1 MVSIT
6 ASDDSPIS
14 RRFEVNWRP
23 PARGGSFAF
32 CSPVHKEFPCMVRSS
47 TLAMGYAL
55 MVLPALGFAQQ
66 AASDSVRLHQL
77 FAQQWDYTM
86 REYPEFATSVGYP
99 GQNARWTDYSLEAI
113 ARRKRELNDPLN
125 ALRTIDRAKLGP
137 TDQLN
142 YDLFRR
148 NLTVALE
155 ESRFPGEL
163 MAITQLD
170 GVQQDVP
177 STIAKMAAGSVAD
190 YEDILARLRAVP
202 VLVNQTIVLLQRG
215 LAAGITP
222 PRITLRDVP
231 SQAQDLV
238 VDDPLT
244 SPLLTAFMHVPAGVP
259 AAERERL
266 RAAAVAAYRDSVA
279 PAFRK
284 LRAFLRDTFLPGAR
298 TSTGMRDLP
307 NGLAWYQVRARA
319 STTTDLT
326 PDQIH
331 AMGLAEVKRIRG
343 AMDSVIAASG
353 FKGTFAEFVQFLRT
367 DPRFYWTTPDDLIHA
382 SRELMKRIDPE
393 LTRLFGTLPRL
404 PYGVSPIPSYSERSQ
419 TTAYYQPG
427 SPLAHRAGTY
437 FVNTYNLPA
446 RPKWEME
453 ALSLHEAV
461 PGHHLQIALAQE
473 LEAVPE
479 FRRFGGY
486 TAFVEGW
493 GLYSE
498 SLGVELGLYTDPYS
512 KFGQLTY
519 EMWRAIRLV
528 IDTGIHTMGWTPEQA
543 IDYFKANA
551 AKTEHDITVEVD
563 RYIVWP
569 GQALAYKI
577 GELKIKELRAYA
589 SSTLGSKFDIRAF
602 HDQVLGAG
610 AVPLDVLDARIHR
623 WVAAVQAR

>member
-1 MVSIT
+1 MVH
-6 ASDDSPIS
+6 
-14 RRFEVNWRP
+14 R
-23 PARGGSFAF
+23 
-32 CSPVHKEFPCMVRSS
+32 S
-47 TLAMGYAL
+47 TLAMVSAL
-55 MVLPALGFAQQ
+55 MVLPALGSSQQ
-66 AASDSVRLHQL
+66 ASSDSVRLHQL

-125 ALRTIDRAKLGP
+125 ALRTIDRAKLGSP
-137 TDQLN
+137 DQLN

-284 LRAFLRDTFLPGAR
+284 LRAFLRDTYLPGAR

-307 NGLAWYQVRARA
+307 NGLAWYQVRTRA

-427 SPLAHRAGTY
+427 SPLSHRAGTY

-473 LEAVPE
+473 LEGVPE

-498 SLGVELGLYTDPYS
+498 SLGEELGLFTDPYS

-528 IDTGIHTMGWTPEQA
+528 IDTGIHTMGWSRQQA

-589 SSTLGSKFDIRAF
+589 ATTLGSRFNVRAF

-610 AVPLDVLDARIHR
+610 AVPLDVLDARIHA
-623 WVAAVQAR
+623 WVASVQGGAR

>member
-1 MVSIT
+1 MM
-6 ASDDSPIS
+6 
-14 RRFEVNWRP
+14 RR
-23 PARGGSFAF
+23 
-32 CSPVHKEFPCMVRSS
+32 S
-47 TLAMGYAL
+47 TLAMVYAL
-55 MVLPALGFAQQ
+55 MVLPAPGFAQQ

-148 NLTVALE
+148 NLTTALE

-163 MAITQLD
+163 MALTQLD

-177 STIAKMAAGSVAD
+177 STIAKMPAGSVTD

-202 VLVNQTIVLLQRG
+202 VLVNQTMVLLQRG
-215 LAAGITP
+215 VASGITP

-244 SPLLTAFMHVPAGVP
+244 SPLLTAFTHFPAGVP
-259 AAERERL
+259 AADRERL

-284 LRAFLRDTFLPGAR
+284 LSAFLRDTYLTGAR
-298 TSTGMRDLP
+298 TTTGMRDLP

-326 PDQIH
+326 PEQIH

-367 DPRFYWTTPDDLIHA
+367 DSRFYWTTPDDLIHA

-393 LTRLFGTLPRL
+393 LTKLFGTLPRL

-427 SPLAHRAGTY
+427 SPLSHRAGTY

-473 LEAVPE
+473 LEGVPE

-498 SLGVELGLYTDPYS
+498 SLGGELGLYTDPYS

-528 IDTGIHTMGWTPEQA
+528 IDTGIHTMGWTRQQA

-551 AKTEHDITVEVD
+551 AKTEHDITIEVD

-589 SSTLGSKFDIRAF
+589 TTTLGSRFDVRAF

-610 AVPLDVLDARIHR
+610 AVPLDVLDARIHA
-623 WVAAVQAR
+623 WVASVQGGPR

>member
-1 MVSIT
+1 MLLTLAVAFV
-6 ASDDSPIS
+6 AS
-14 RRFEVNWRP
+14 
-23 PARGGSFAF
+23 
-32 CSPVHKEFPCMVRSS
+32 SS
-47 TLAMGYAL
+47 T
-55 MVLPALGFAQQ
+55 QQ
-66 AASDSVRLHQL
+66 QSDSARLRQL
-77 FAQQWDYTM
+77 FAQDWEYTM
-86 REYPEFATSVGYP
+86 REYPEFATAVGYP
-99 GQNARWTDYSLEAI
+99 GQNARWTDNSLEAV
-113 ARRKRELNDPLN
+113 ARRKRELNNPLN
-125 ALRTIDRAKLGP
+125 ALRAIDRAKLSP

-148 NLTVALE
+148 NYTDALE
-155 ESRFPGEL
+155 ESRFPGEF
-163 MAITQLD
+163 MPVNQMG

-177 STIAKMAAGSVAD
+177 STIAQMPAGSVGE
-190 YEDILARLRAVP
+190 YEDIVARLRAVP
-202 VLVNQTIVLLQRG
+202 VLVNQTIVLLERG
-215 LAAGITP
+215 LAAGLTP

-231 SQAQDLV
+231 AQAQNLV

-244 SPLLTAFMHVPAGVP
+244 SPLLTAFTRFPAGVP
-259 AAERERL
+259 AADQQRL

-279 PAFRK
+279 PAFRR
-284 LRAFLRDTFLPGAR
+284 LSALLRDKYVPGAR
-298 TSTGMRDLP
+298 TTTGIRDLP
-307 NGLAWYQVRARA
+307 NGMAWYQVRARA

-326 PDQIH
+326 PEQIH
-331 AMGLAEVKRIRG
+331 AIGLAEVKRIRG
-343 AMDSVIAASG
+343 QMDSVIAASG

-367 DPRFYWTTPDDLIHA
+367 DPRFYWTTPDDLIRA

-393 LTRLFGTLPRL
+393 LTKLFGTLPRL
-404 PYGVSPIPSYSERSQ
+404 PYGVSPIPSYAERSQ

-473 LEAVPE
+473 LDGVPE

-498 SLGVELGLYTDPYS
+498 SLGGELGLYADPYS
-512 KFGQLTY
+512 RFGQLTY

-528 IDTGIHTMGWTPEQA
+528 IDTGIHTMGWTREQA
-543 IDYFKANA
+543 IDYFRANA

-589 SSTLGSKFDIRAF
+589 TTTLGSRFDVRAF

-610 AVPLDVLDARIHR
+610 AVPLDALEARIR
-623 WVAAVQAR
+623 AWVAAQAR

>member
-1 MVSIT
+1 MI
-6 ASDDSPIS
+6 
-14 RRFEVNWRP
+14 FL
-23 PARGGSFAF
+23 
-32 CSPVHKEFPCMVRSS
+32 PV
-47 TLAMGYAL
+47 TI
-55 MVLPALGFAQQ
+55 FAQEPVTP
-66 AASDSVRLHQL
+66 DSARLHQL
-77 FAQQWDYTM
+77 FAQRWEYTM

-99 GQNARWTDYSLEAI
+99 GQNARWTDNSLETI

-125 ALRTIDRAKLGP
+125 VLRTIDRAKLGP

-148 NLTVALE
+148 NLTDAVE

-177 STIAKMAAGSVAD
+177 STIAKMPAGTVRN

-215 LAAGITP
+215 LATGITP

-238 VDDPLT
+238 VDDALT
-244 SPLLTAFMHVPAGVP
+244 SPLLSAFSHFPAGVP
-259 AAERERL
+259 APDQQRL
-266 RAAAVAAYRDSVA
+266 RAAALAAYRDSVA

-284 LRAFLRDTFLPGAR
+284 LSTFLRDRYVPGAR
-298 TSTGMRDLP
+298 TTTGIRDLP
-307 NGLAWYQVRARA
+307 NGMAWYQVRARA

-326 PDQIH
+326 PEQIH
-331 AMGLAEVKRIRG
+331 AIGLAEVKRIRA

-353 FKGTFAEFVQFLRT
+353 FKGSFAEFVQFLRT
-367 DPRFYWTTPDDLIHA
+367 DPRFYWTTADDLIHA

-393 LTRLFGTLPRL
+393 LTRLFGALPRL

-473 LEAVPE
+473 LEGVPE

-498 SLGVELGLYTDPYS
+498 SLGEELGLYTDPYS
-512 KFGQLTY
+512 RFGQLTY

-528 IDTGIHTMGWTPEQA
+528 IDTGIHTMGWTREQA

-577 GELKIKELRAYA
+577 GELKIKELRAYSA
-589 SSTLGSKFDIRAF
+589 RTLGDRFDVRAF

-610 AVPLDVLDARIHR
+610 AVPLDVLDARVHA
-623 WVAAVQAR
+623 WVASVQTH

>member
-1 MVSIT
+1 M
-6 ASDDSPIS
+6 P
-14 RRFEVNWRP
+14 RP
-23 PARGGSFAF
+23 PRFAF
-32 CSPVHKEFPCMVRSS
+32 PWV
-47 TLAMGYAL
+47 LGL
-55 MVLPALGFAQQ
+55 MVLPAVSVSGQ
-66 AASDSVRLHQL
+66 ANAPDSVRLHQL
-77 FAQQWDYTM
+77 FAQNWAYTM
-86 REYPEFATSVGYP
+86 REYPEFATAVGYP
-99 GQNARWTDYSLEAI
+99 GQNARWTDNSLEAI
-113 ARRKRELNDPLN
+113 ARRKRELNDPLT
-125 ALRTIDRAKLGP
+125 ALRAIDRARLNV

-148 NLTVALE
+148 NATDALE

-163 MAITQLD
+163 MPITQLN

-177 STIAKMAAGSVAD
+177 STIAQMPTGSVRD
-190 YEDILARLRAVP
+190 YEDIVARLRAVP
-202 VLVNQTIVLLQRG
+202 LLVNQTIVLLQRG
-215 LAAGITP
+215 LAAGVTP

-244 SPLLTAFMHVPAGVP
+244 SPLLTAFTHFPADLPV
-259 AAERERL
+259 ADQQRL
-266 RAAAVAAYRDSVA
+266 RSTAIAAYRDSVA

-284 LRAFLRDTFLPGAR
+284 LSAFLRDTYVPKAR
-298 TSTGMRDLP
+298 TTTGMRDLP
-307 NGLAWYQVRARA
+307 NRMGWYQVRARA
-319 STTTDLT
+319 STTTDLA
-326 PDQIH
+326 PEQIH
-331 AMGLAEVKRIRG
+331 AIGLAEVKRIRG
-343 AMDSVIAASG
+343 QMDSVIAASG
-353 FKGTFAEFVQFLRT
+353 FQGTFADYVQFLRT
-367 DPRFYWTTPDDLIHA
+367 DPRFYFTTAEELLRA
-382 SRELMKRIDPE
+382 SRDLAKRIDPQ
-393 LTRLFGTLPRL
+393 LVRLFGTLPRL

-427 SPLAHRAGTY
+427 SPLGHRPGTY

-446 RPKWEME
+446 RPRWEME
-453 ALSLHEAV
+453 ALTLHEAV

-473 LEAVPE
+473 LEGVPE

-498 SLGVELGLYTDPYS
+498 SLGGELGLYTDPYS

-519 EMWRAIRLV
+519 EMWRAVRLV
-528 IDTGIHTMGWTPEQA
+528 IDTGIHTMGWTREQA

-589 SSTLGSKFDIRAF
+589 STTLGGRFDVRAF

-610 AVPLDVLDARIHR
+610 AVPLDVLDARIHA
-623 WVAAVQAR
+623 WVASVQAR

>member
-1 MVSIT
+1 MILSGLV
-6 ASDDSPIS
+6 
-14 RRFEVNWRP
+14 
-23 PARGGSFAF
+23 
-32 CSPVHKEFPCMVRSS
+32 
-47 TLAMGYAL
+47 
-55 MVLPALGFAQQ
+55 QQ
-66 AASDSVRLHQL
+66 SNVPDSVRLHQL
-77 FAQQWDYTM
+77 FAQEWEYTM
-86 REYPEFATSVGYP
+86 REYPEYATAVGYP
-99 GQNARWTDYSLEAI
+99 GQNARWTDNSLEAI
-113 ARRKRELNDPLN
+113 ARRKRELNRPLN
-125 ALRTIDRAKLGP
+125 ALRAIDRARLSP

-148 NLTVALE
+148 NYTDAVAE
-155 ESRFPGEL
+155 GRFPGEL
-163 MAITQLD
+163 MPINQMG

-177 STIAKMAAGSVAD
+177 STIAQMPAGSVRE
-190 YEDILARLRAVP
+190 YEDIVARLRGVP
-202 VLVNQTIVLLQRG
+202 VLVNQTMVLLERG
-215 LAAGITP
+215 LAQGLTP

-231 SQAQDLV
+231 AQAQNLV
-238 VDDPLT
+238 VDDPMT
-244 SPLLTAFMHVPAGVP
+244 SVLLKAFTRFPASVSE
-259 AAERERL
+259 AEQQRL
-266 RAAAVAAYRDSVA
+266 RSAAVAAYRDSVA
-279 PAFRK
+279 PAFRR
-284 LRAFLRDTFLPGAR
+284 LSAYLRDKYLPGAR
-298 TSTGMRDLP
+298 VTTAMRDLP
-307 NGLAWYQVRARA
+307 NGTAWYQVRAAA

-326 PDQIH
+326 PAQIH

-343 AMDSVIAASG
+343 QMDSVIAASG

-367 DPRFYWTTPDDLIHA
+367 DPRFYWTTPEDLIRG

-393 LTRLFGTLPRL
+393 LTKLFGTLPRL
-404 PYGVSPIPSYSERSQ
+404 TYGVSPIPSYAERSQ

-427 SPLAHRAGTY
+427 SPLSHRAGTY
-437 FVNTYNLPA
+437 FVNTYNLPM

-473 LEAVPE
+473 LAGVPE

-493 GLYSE
+493 ALYSE
-498 SLGVELGLYTDPYS
+498 SLGGELGLYADPYS

-528 IDTGIHTMGWTPEQA
+528 IDTGIHTMGWTREQA

-589 SSTLGSKFDIRAF
+589 TTTLGSRFDVRAF

-610 AVPLDVLDARIHR
+610 AVPLDALEARIR
-623 WVAAVQAR
+623 TWVTAAAAR

>member
-1 MVSIT
+1 MV
-6 ASDDSPIS
+6 
-14 RRFEVNWRP
+14 
-23 PARGGSFAF
+23 
-32 CSPVHKEFPCMVRSS
+32 
-47 TLAMGYAL
+47 YAL
-55 MVLPALGFAQQ
+55 MILSSLVHQSSTA
-66 AASDSVRLHQL
+66 DSVRLHQL
-77 FAQQWDYTM
+77 FAQDWEYTM
-86 REYPEFATSVGYP
+86 REYPEFATAVGYP

-113 ARRKRELNDPLN
+113 ARRKRELNNPLT
-125 ALRTIDRAKLGP
+125 ALRAIDRARLSP

-148 NLTVALE
+148 NYTDALE
-155 ESRFPGEL
+155 ETRFPGEL
-163 MAITQLD
+163 MPITQMG

-177 STIAKMAAGSVAD
+177 STIAQMPAGSVRE
-190 YEDILARLRAVP
+190 YEDIIARLRAVP
-202 VLVNQTIVLLQRG
+202 VLVSQTMVLLERG
-215 LAAGITP
+215 LAQGLTP

-231 SQAQDLV
+231 GQAQNLV

-244 SPLLTAFMHVPAGVP
+244 SPLLKAFTRLPGTVPE
-259 AAERERL
+259 AEQQRL
-266 RAAAVAAYRDSVA
+266 RAAAVAAYRDSIA
-279 PAFRK
+279 PAFRR
-284 LRAFLRDTFLPGAR
+284 LSAYLRDKYIPGAR
-298 TSTGMRDLP
+298 ATTGMRDLP
-307 NGLAWYQVRARA
+307 NGMAWYQVRARA

-326 PDQIH
+326 PAQIH
-331 AMGLAEVKRIRG
+331 AIGLAEVKRIRG
-343 AMDSVIAASG
+343 QMDSVIAASG
-353 FKGTFAEFVQFLRT
+353 FKGSFAEFVQFLRT
-367 DPRFYWTTPDDLIHA
+367 DPRFYWTTSEDLIRG

-393 LTRLFGTLPRL
+393 LTKLFGTLPRL
-404 PYGVSPIPSYSERSQ
+404 PYGVSPIPSYAERSQ

-427 SPLAHRAGTY
+427 SPLSHRAGTY
-437 FVNTYNLPA
+437 FVNTYHLPA

-473 LEAVPE
+473 LEGVPE

-493 GLYSE
+493 ALYSE
-498 SLGVELGLYTDPYS
+498 SLGGELGLYGDPYS

-528 IDTGIHTMGWTPEQA
+528 IDTGLHTMGWTREQA
-543 IDYFKANA
+543 FDYFKANA

-589 SSTLGSKFDIRAF
+589 TTTLGSRFDVRAF
-602 HDQVLGAG
+602 HDQVLGGG
-610 AVPLDVLDARIHR
+610 AVPLDVLEARIR
-623 WVAAVQAR
+623 AWVGH

>member
-1 MVSIT
+1 VFFVVALLLPILGVAQD
-6 ASDDSPIS
+6 AS
-14 RRFEVNWRP
+14 
-23 PARGGSFAF
+23 
-32 CSPVHKEFPCMVRSS
+32 
-47 TLAMGYAL
+47 LA
-55 MVLPALGFAQQ
+55 
-66 AASDSVRLHQL
+66 DSVRLRRL
-77 FAQQWDYTM
+77 IAQNWEYTM
-86 REYPEFATSVGYP
+86 REYPEFATAVGYP
-99 GQNARWTDYSLEAI
+99 GQNARWTDNSLEAI
-113 ARRKRELNDPLN
+113 ARRKRELNEPLD
-125 ALRTIDRAKLGP
+125 ALQRIDRGKLGAK
-137 TDQLN
+137 DQLN

-148 NLTVALE
+148 NLNDALA

-163 MAITQLD
+163 MPITQLN

-177 STIAKMAAGSVAD
+177 STIAQMPASNVRD
-190 YEDILARLRAVP
+190 YEDIIARLRAVP
-202 VLVNQTIVLLQRG
+202 VLVNQTIVLLERG
-215 LAAGITP
+215 LASGLTP

-231 SQAQDLV
+231 GQALNLV
-238 VDDPLT
+238 VDDPLV
-244 SPLLTAFMHVPAGVP
+244 SPMLGAFTRFPPDLPPAEGQ
-259 AAERERL
+259 RL
-266 RAAAVAAYRDSVA
+266 RAAAIAAYRDSVA

-284 LRAFLRDTFLPGAR
+284 LNTFLAQKYVPGAR
-298 TSTGMRDLP
+298 TTVGMRDLP
-307 NGLAWYQVRARA
+307 NGMAWYQVRTRA

-326 PDQIH
+326 PERIH
-331 AMGLAEVKRIRG
+331 ALGLAEVKRIRG
-343 AMDSVIAASG
+343 QMDSIIAASG
-353 FKGTFAEFVQFLRT
+353 FKGSFDDFVQFLRT
-367 DPRFYWTTPDDLIHA
+367 DPRFYWTSGDDLIRG

-446 RPKWEME
+446 RPRWEME

-473 LEAVPE
+473 LEGVPE

-498 SLGVELGLYTDPYS
+498 SLGGELGLYKDPYS

-519 EMWRAIRLV
+519 EMWRAVRLV
-528 IDTGIHTMGWTPEQA
+528 IDTGIHTMGWTREQA

-589 SSTLGSKFDIRAF
+589 TMTLGSKFDVRAF

-610 AVPLDVLDARIHR
+610 AVPLDVLEARIR
-623 WVAAVQAR
+623 AWVAGVQAR

>member
-1 MVSIT
+1 MLL
-6 ASDDSPIS
+6 
-14 RRFEVNWRP
+14 
-23 PARGGSFAF
+23 
-32 CSPVHKEFPCMVRSS
+32 
-47 TLAMGYAL
+47 TLAVAF
-55 MVLPALGFAQQ
+55 VASSSAQQ
-66 AASDSVRLHQL
+66 SDSARLRQL
-77 FAQQWDYTM
+77 FAQDWEYTM
-86 REYPEFATSVGYP
+86 RQYPEFATAVGYP
-99 GQNARWTDYSLEAI
+99 GQSARWTDYSLEAI
-113 ARRKRELNDPLN
+113 ARRERELNDPLT
-125 ALRTIDRAKLGP
+125 ALRAIDRSKLGA

-148 NLTVALE
+148 NYTDALE

-163 MAITQLD
+163 MPLTQMG

-177 STIAKMAAGSVAD
+177 STIAQMPAGTVRE
-190 YEDILARLRAVP
+190 YEDIVARLRAVP
-202 VLVNQTIVLLQRG
+202 VLVNQTMVLLQRG
-215 LAAGITP
+215 LAAGLTP

-231 SQAQDLV
+231 AQAQNLV

-244 SPLLTAFMHVPAGVP
+244 SPLLTAFTRFPAEVP
-259 AAERERL
+259 AADQQRL

-279 PAFRK
+279 PAFRR
-284 LRAFLRDTFLPGAR
+284 LRAFLGDKYVPGAR
-298 TSTGMRDLP
+298 TTTGIRDLP
-307 NGLAWYQVRARA
+307 NGMAWYQVRARA

-326 PDQIH
+326 PEQIH
-331 AMGLAEVKRIRG
+331 AIGLAEVKRIRG
-343 AMDSVIAASG
+343 QMDSVIAASG

-367 DPRFYWTTPDDLIHA
+367 DPRFYWTTPEDLIRA

-393 LTRLFGTLPRL
+393 LTKLFGTLPRL
-404 PYGVSPIPSYSERSQ
+404 PYGVSPIPSYAERSQ

-427 SPLAHRAGTY
+427 SPLAHRPGIY

-461 PGHHLQIALAQE
+461 PGHHFQIALAQE
-473 LEAVPE
+473 LDGVPE

-493 GLYSE
+493 GLYGE
-498 SLGVELGLYTDPYS
+498 SLGGELGLYTDPYG

-528 IDTGIHTMGWTPEQA
+528 IDTGIHTMGWTREQA

-589 SSTLGSKFDIRAF
+589 TTTLGSRFDVRAF

-610 AVPLDVLDARIHR
+610 AVPLDALEARIR
-623 WVAAVQAR
+623 AWVAALAR

>member
-1 MVSIT
+1 MM
-6 ASDDSPIS
+6 
-14 RRFEVNWRP
+14 RR
-23 PARGGSFAF
+23 
-32 CSPVHKEFPCMVRSS
+32 S
-47 TLAMGYAL
+47 TLAMVYAL
-55 MVLPALGFAQQ
+55 MVLPAPGFAQQ

-148 NLTVALE
+148 NLTTALE

-163 MAITQLD
+163 MALTQLD

-177 STIAKMAAGSVAD
+177 STIAKMPAGSVTD

-202 VLVNQTIVLLQRG
+202 VLVNQTMVLLQRG
-215 LAAGITP
+215 VASGITP

-244 SPLLTAFMHVPAGVP
+244 SPLLTAFTHFPAGVP
-259 AAERERL
+259 AADRERL

-284 LRAFLRDTFLPGAR
+284 LSVFLRDTYLTGAR
-298 TSTGMRDLP
+298 TTTGMRDLP

-326 PDQIH
+326 PEQIH

-367 DPRFYWTTPDDLIHA
+367 DSRFYWTTPDDLIHA

-393 LTRLFGTLPRL
+393 LTKLFGTLPRL

-427 SPLAHRAGTY
+427 SPLSHRAGTY

-473 LEAVPE
+473 LEGVPE

-498 SLGVELGLYTDPYS
+498 SLGGELGLYTDPYS

-528 IDTGIHTMGWTPEQA
+528 IDTGIHTMGWTRQQA

-551 AKTEHDITVEVD
+551 AKTEHDITIEVD
-563 RYIVWP
+563 RYVVWP

-589 SSTLGSKFDIRAF
+589 TTTLGSRFDVRAF

-610 AVPLDVLDARIHR
+610 AVPLDVLDARIHA
-623 WVAAVQAR
+623 WVASVQGGPR

>member
-1 MVSIT
+1 MM
-6 ASDDSPIS
+6 
-14 RRFEVNWRP
+14 RR
-23 PARGGSFAF
+23 
-32 CSPVHKEFPCMVRSS
+32 S
-47 TLAMGYAL
+47 TLAMVYAL
-55 MVLPALGFAQQ
+55 MVLPAPGFAQQ

-148 NLTVALE
+148 NLTAALE

-163 MAITQLD
+163 MALTQLD

-177 STIAKMAAGSVAD
+177 STIAKMPAGSVTD

-202 VLVNQTIVLLQRG
+202 VLVNQTMVLLQRG
-215 LAAGITP
+215 VASGITP

-244 SPLLTAFMHVPAGVP
+244 SPLLTAFTHFPAGVP
-259 AAERERL
+259 AADRERL

-284 LRAFLRDTFLPGAR
+284 LSVFLRDTYLTGAR
-298 TSTGMRDLP
+298 TTTGMRDLP

-326 PDQIH
+326 PEQIH

-367 DPRFYWTTPDDLIHA
+367 DSRFYWTTPDDLIHA

-393 LTRLFGTLPRL
+393 LTKLFGTLPRL

-427 SPLAHRAGTY
+427 SPLSHRAGTY

-473 LEAVPE
+473 LEGVPE

-498 SLGVELGLYTDPYS
+498 SLGGELGLYTDPYS

-528 IDTGIHTMGWTPEQA
+528 IDTGIHTMGWTRQQA

-551 AKTEHDITVEVD
+551 AKTEHDITIEVD

-589 SSTLGSKFDIRAF
+589 TTTLGSRFDVRAF

-610 AVPLDVLDARIHR
+610 AVPLDVLDARIHG
-623 WVAAVQAR
+623 WVASVQGGPR